1 MTAVNPVL
9 ELRNVTK
16 EFPGVRALDCVNIH
30 VGRNE
35 VVGLIGENGAGKST
49 LVKTLAG
56 IHRIDEGELIFEGEP
71 KSFRSPRDAFN
82 HGLAMVFQEQSIIQ
96 TLTVAE
102 NIFLGREREFLRF
115 GVIDK
120 RAMNAAAKVELAK
133 VHLDCDPAQ
142 KCARLDF
149 AARQMVEIAKALS
162 LDGRLDGDVVIL
174 LDEPTSVL
182 ERREIDLL
190 FGIIRE
196 LKAKASI
203 IFISHRLDEVLEVS
217 DRVYVLRD
225 GAVVHET
232 TSSDASITGLHE
244 HMVGRQLDHQYYR
257 ENKQRA
263 AFGNP
268 VLSVRDLSIDDEF
281 SNLSFELAEGEILG
295 LAGVVGSGREAFARC
310 LGGLLPPSGG
320 EVLIDG
326 KPVRL
331 NRPHQA
337 VNSGFGFVPSERKSE
352 GIVTGLS
359 VAENMTLAAG
369 ERFSRLG
376 FIRFEKER
384 TECQSWIDRLQIR
397 TPSSKTPMQSL
408 SGGNQ
413 QKVVLSK
420 WQIFG
425 SKVAVLDHPTRG
437 IDVGA
442 KEDVYEL
449 IREMAD
455 QGVAIVLLGDTLEE
469 VIGLSNRI
477 LVLRD
482 GEVSASFDAPVG
494 GKPDQLDLIS
504 KMV

>member
-1 MTAVNPVL
+1 MKTVL

-16 EFPGVRALDCVNIH
+16 EFPGVRALDSVNLH

-49 LVKTLAG
+49 LVKILAG
-56 IHRIDEGELIFEGEP
+56 IHRINEGEMLFEGKP
-71 KSFRSPRDAFN
+71 TSFRSPRDAFN

-102 NIFLGREREFLRF
+102 NIFLGREQEFLRF
-115 GVIDK
+115 GIIDK
-120 RAMNAAAKVELAK
+120 RSMNSAAKVELAK
-133 VHLDCDPAQ
+133 VHLNCEPSE
-142 KCARLDF
+142 KCSKLDF

-162 LDGRLDGDVVIL
+162 LDGRLDSDIVIL

-182 ERREIDLL
+182 ERREINLL
-190 FGIIRE
+190 FEIIGE

-217 DRVYVLRD
+217 DRIYVLRD

-232 TSSDASITGLHE
+232 ASADASITGLHE
-244 HMVGRQLDHQYYR
+244 HMVGRQLDHEYYR
-257 ENKQRA
+257 ENKQRSS
-263 AFGNP
+263 FGDP
-268 VLSVRDLSIDDEF
+268 VLSVRDLTIDGELR
-281 SNLSFELAEGEILG
+281 NLSVDLAAGEILG

-310 LGGLLPPSGG
+310 LGGLMLPSSG
-320 EVLIDG
+320 EILIDG
-326 KPVRL
+326 KPVKL
-331 NRPHQA
+331 NQPNQA
-337 VNSGFGFVPSERKSE
+337 VDSGFGFVPSERKSE
-352 GIVTGLS
+352 GIVSGLS

-369 ERFSRLG
+369 KRFSRFG
-376 FIRFEKER
+376 FIRFDRER
-384 TECQSWIDRLQIR
+384 TECQHWIKRLQIR
-397 TPSSKTPMQSL
+397 TPSVKTPMQSL

-420 WQIFG
+420 WQIVG

-455 QGVAIVLLGDTLEE
+455 QGIAIVLLGDTLEE

-482 GEVSASFDAPVG
+482 GEVSAQFDAPAG
-494 GKPDQLDLIS
+494 AKPDQLDLIS
-504 KMV
+504 NMV

>member
-1 MTAVNPVL
+1 MDPVL

-16 EFPGVRALDCVNIH
+16 EFPGVRALDSVDMH

-49 LVKTLAG
+49 LVKILAG
-56 IHRIDEGELIFEGEP
+56 IHRIDDGELIFEGEP
-71 KSFRSPRDAFN
+71 TSFRSPRDAFN

-120 RAMNAAAKVELAK
+120 RAMNSAARIELAK

-142 KCARLDF
+142 KCAKLDF

-190 FGIIRE
+190 FSIIRE
-196 LKAKASI
+196 LKAKASV
-203 IFISHRLDEVLEVS
+203 IFISHRLDEVLKVS

-232 TSSDASITGLHE
+232 ASADASITGLHE

-257 ENKQRA
+257 ENKQRNS
-263 AFGNP
+263 FGEP
-268 VLSVRDLSIDDEF
+268 VLSVRDLSIDGEF
-281 SNLSFELAEGEILG
+281 RNLSFELAEGEILG

-337 VNSGFGFVPSERKSE
+337 VNAGFGFVPSERKSE
-352 GIVTGLS
+352 GIVSGLS

-376 FIRFEKER
+376 FIRFDRER
-384 TECQSWIDRLQIR
+384 AECQSWIDRLQIR
-397 TPSSKTPMQSL
+397 TPSTKTPMQSL

-482 GEVSASFDAPVG
+482 GEVSARFDAPVG
-494 GKPDQLDLIS
+494 GKPDQLNLIS
-504 KMV
+504 NMV

>member
-1 MTAVNPVL
+1 MDPVL

-16 EFPGVRALDCVNIH
+16 EFPGVRALDDVSMH

-49 LVKTLAG
+49 LVKILAG

-71 KSFRSPRDAFN
+71 TSFRSPRDAFN

-120 RAMNAAAKVELAK
+120 RAMNSAARIELAK

-182 ERREIDLL
+182 ERREIDIL
-190 FGIIRE
+190 FEIIRE
-196 LKAKASI
+196 LKGKASI

-232 TSSDASITGLHE
+232 ASADASITGLHE

-257 ENKQRA
+257 ENKQRSS
-263 AFGNP
+263 FGEP
-268 VLSVRDLSIDDEF
+268 VLSVRDLSIDGEF
-281 SNLSFELAEGEILG
+281 RNLSFEVADGEILG
-295 LAGVVGSGREAFARC
+295 LSGVVGSGREAFARC
-310 LGGLLPPSGG
+310 LGGLLPPSSG

-331 NRPHQA
+331 NHPHQA

-352 GIVTGLS
+352 GIVSGLS

-376 FIRFEKER
+376 FIRFERER

-397 TPSSKTPMQSL
+397 TPSTKTPMQSL

-482 GEVSASFDAPVG
+482 GEVSARFDAPVG
-494 GKPDQLDLIS
+494 DKPDQLDLIS
-504 KMV
+504 NMV

>member
-1 MTAVNPVL
+1 MKPVL

-16 EFPGVRALDCVNIH
+16 EFPGVRALDDVSMH

-49 LVKTLAG
+49 LVKILAG

-71 KSFRSPRDAFN
+71 TSFRSPRDAFN
-82 HGLAMVFQEQSIIQ
+82 RGLAMVFQEQSIIQ

-120 RAMNAAAKVELAK
+120 RAMNSAARIELAK

-182 ERREIDLL
+182 ERREIDIL
-190 FGIIRE
+190 FEIIRE
-196 LKAKASI
+196 LKGKASI

-232 TSSDASITGLHE
+232 ASADASITGLHE

-257 ENKQRA
+257 ENKQRSS
-263 AFGNP
+263 FGEP
-268 VLSVRDLSIDDEF
+268 VLSVRDLSIDGEF
-281 SNLSFELAEGEILG
+281 RNLSFEVAEGEILG

-310 LGGLLPPSGG
+310 LGGLLPPSAG

-331 NRPHQA
+331 NHPHQA

-352 GIVTGLS
+352 GIVSGLS

-376 FIRFEKER
+376 FIRFDRER
-384 TECQSWIDRLQIR
+384 TECQGWIDRLQIR
-397 TPSSKTPMQSL
+397 TPSTRTPMQSL

-442 KEDVYEL
+442 KEDVYQS

-482 GEVSASFDAPVG
+482 GEVSARFDAPVG
-494 GKPDQLDLIS
+494 NKPDQLDLIS
-504 KMV
+504 NMV

>member
-1 MTAVNPVL
+1 MDPVL

-16 EFPGVRALDCVNIH
+16 EFPGVRALDSVDMH

-49 LVKTLAG
+49 LVKILAG
-56 IHRIDEGELIFEGEP
+56 IHRIDEGELIFEGKP
-71 KSFRSPRDAFN
+71 TSFRSPRDAFN

-102 NIFLGREREFLRF
+102 NIFLGREQEFLRF
-115 GVIDK
+115 GIIDK
-120 RAMNAAAKVELAK
+120 RAMNSAARIELAK

-196 LKAKASI
+196 LKGKASI

-232 TSSDASITGLHE
+232 ASADASITGLHE

-257 ENKQRA
+257 ENKQRDS
-263 AFGNP
+263 FGEP
-268 VLSVRDLSIDDEF
+268 VLSVRDLSIDGEF
-281 SNLSFELAEGEILG
+281 RNLSFELAEGEILG

-320 EVLIDG
+320 EVLIEG

-331 NRPHQA
+331 KQPHQA
-337 VNSGFGFVPSERKSE
+337 VNAGFGFVPSERKSE

-369 ERFSRLG
+369 ERFSQLG
-376 FIRFEKER
+376 FIRFDRER
-384 TECQSWIDRLQIR
+384 EECQSWIDRLQIR
-397 TPSSKTPMQSL
+397 TPSTKTPMQSL

-482 GEVSASFDAPVG
+482 GEVSARFDAPVG

-504 KMV
+504 NMV